1 MTDTEYIRLSL
12 SLTEKERAD
21 LDRYAK
27 CCGLSHNAFIRQL
40 ILGKT
45 PRPKQPEEFWA
56 FIFVLTP
63 YPFGTERNITIPNP
77 SASGSW
83 IYLTVFAGNMACLS

>member
-12 SLTEKERAD
+12 SLTEKEKAD

-27 CCGLSHNAFIRQL
+27 GCGLSRNEFIRQL

-56 FIFVLTP
+56 FMDVLYDIHNKLRENGKNDP
-63 YPFGTERNITIPNP
+63 DVLALCEKIERLVLVLQENI
-77 SASGSW
+77 
-83 IYLTVFAGNMACLS
+83 